1 MKVMLKCKCV
11 ILFTAMI
18 FSGLSYAQVVLE
30 QNDFTSKNILAQI
43 FDGDFQEEMNVQKWR
58 VSKVQALDMSSYM
71 DENMFA
77 YTLVDTILSFHI
89 DTSDVKIVLFK
100 TMVVDSSGWIQDCF
114 GCPPQIGLAYFIKNN
129 ENYDLRFFR
138 QNLIINGHGFYIPK
152 SHIEKIGPTKYAL
165 VLTEE
170 VMQDQGREFWFDIS
184 NDFNEFFSYYYL
196 SLTTASEHWSIV
208 ENSIEIVPT
217 ENEYFDLIVNSKIS
231 PADTLDSKEKI
242 AKIKTNK
249 KRYSYNNF
257 DMMQHVPM
265 PFGYSI
271 EQ

>member
-1 MKVMLKCKCV
+1 
-11 ILFTAMI
+11 MI
-18 FSGLSYAQVVLE
+18 FSGLSYAQVVIE
-30 QNDFTSKNILAQI
+30 QNDFTSKNILVQI

-77 YTLVDTILSFHI
+77 YTLVDTILSFRI

-231 PADTLDSKEKI
+231 PADTLDSEKKI

-249 KRYSYNNF
+249 KRYNYNNF

>member
-1 MKVMLKCKCV
+1 MINCKHL
-11 ILFTAMI
+11 ILFTVLI

-231 PADTLDSKEKI
+231 PADTLDSKKKI

>member
-1 MKVMLKCKCV
+1 MLKFKCV

-18 FSGLSYAQVVLE
+18 FFGMSYAQVVIE

-43 FDGDFQEEMNVQKWR
+43 FDGDFQEELKVQKWP
-58 VSKVQALDMSSYM
+58 VSKVQAVDMSSYM
-71 DENMFA
+71 DENMYA
-77 YTLVDTILSFHI
+77 YTLVDTILSSRI
-89 DTSDVKIVLFK
+89 DTSDVKIILFK

-152 SHIEKIGPTKYAL
+152 SHIEKIGPMNYAL

-170 VMQDQGREFWFDIS
+170 VMQDQGREYWFDIS
-184 NDFNEFFSYYYL
+184 NDFKEFLSYYYF
-196 SLTTASEHWSIV
+196 SLITTSEDWSIV

-231 PADTLDSKEKI
+231 PTDTLDSEKKV
-242 AKIKTNK
+242 AKIKPNK
-249 KRYSYNNF
+249 IRYNYNNF
-257 DMMQHVPM
+257 YMMQHVQM

-271 EQ
+271 EQK

>member
-1 MKVMLKCKCV
+1 MMNFMSVNL
-11 ILFTAMI
+11 LTALI
-18 FSGLSYAQVVLE
+18 FSGLSYAQVVID

-43 FDGDFQEEMNVQKWR
+43 YDGDFQEELKVQKWR

-71 DENMFA
+71 DENKYA
-77 YTLVDTILSFHI
+77 YTLVDTILSSRI

-129 ENYDLRFFR
+129 ENYDLRFFS

-170 VMQDQGREFWFDIS
+170 VMQEGREFWFDIS
-184 NDFNEFFSYYYL
+184 NDFKEFLSYYYF
-196 SLTTASEHWSIV
+196 SLITTSEDWSIV

-231 PADTLDSKEKI
+231 PTDTLDSEKKV
-242 AKIKTNK
+242 AKIKPNK
-249 KRYSYNNF
+249 IRYSYNNF
-257 DMMQHVPM
+257 DVMQHVQM

-271 EQ
+271 EQK